1 MQFKK
6 FKNANQLSLYKKQ
19 EKYLKIYKFLN
30 ILLLNLFQFK
40 SVELYTKTDVL
51 NLRKQYLYI
60 RLLSQKISKTKLYR
74 NCIITG
80 RSRGVYRP
88 YGLSR
93 CALKELIH
101 FGKLPGYKKAIW

>member
-6 FKNANQLSLYKKQ
+6 FKNISQLSLYKKQ
-19 EKYLKIYKFLN
+19 EKYLKMYKFLRIYLLN
-30 ILLLNLFQFK
+30 ILQSK
-40 SVELYTKTDVL
+40 PVDLYTKTDVL
-51 NLRKQYLYI
+51 NLRKQFIYL
-60 RLLSQKISKTKLYR
+60 RLLTQKISKTKLYR
-74 NCIITG
+74 NCIMTG

-101 FGKLPGYKKAIW
+101 FGKLPGYKKSIW